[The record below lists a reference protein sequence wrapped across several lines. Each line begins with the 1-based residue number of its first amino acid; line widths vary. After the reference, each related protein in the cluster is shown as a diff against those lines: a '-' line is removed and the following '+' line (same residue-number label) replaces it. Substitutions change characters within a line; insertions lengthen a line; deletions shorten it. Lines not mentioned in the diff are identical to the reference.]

1 MNENDSLALNSKQFA
16 IMEFNLTETS
26 SDLCK
31 ICPDI
36 VNQLKNS
43 DHLALFLVILLV
55 FVNISAL
62 LLTKLFIKSIT
73 ISISYIASNQK
84 LELEQYLNSRLND
97 LTKYIEFVISD
108 QIPRKDDQK
117 DVLISMTK
125 MNYALFKSI
134 DFLSGIETF
143 FHQLITQIFSNI
155 VLYFIS
161 QSLLSILFK
170 ILFYLIESINFYVF
184 LASLPN
190 FTDDFINKLSQFFVI
205 IMLIKFNLR
214 NALSTLY
221 FVIYF
226 LLMYLVKNFCIIF

>member
-1 MNENDSLALNSKQFA
+1 M
-16 IMEFNLTETS
+16 
-26 SDLCK
+26 
-31 ICPDI
+31 
-36 VNQLKNS
+36 
-43 DHLALFLVILLV
+43 FLVILLV

-108 QIPRKDDQK
+108 QITRKDDQK

-161 QSLLSILFK
+161 QSFLSILFK